1 MFRHTGNTRT
11 LAHNIKLASSL
22 SFVAGIVNICGV
34 FAFATLTTNVTGHF
48 AYFADEIV
56 KKDYSTATVFINYIL
71 CFLCGAF
78 ISGILTESFA
88 KKSPKSS
95 HIIPLLLEA
104 ALLALVGFSDVVF
117 KNQENYFHIAS
128 YILLFAM
135 GLQNALV
142 TKASLSIVRT
152 THLTGLFTDLGI
164 ELSQLFFYRKVE
176 EKSRLF
182 KSIYLKLSIITFF
195 FLGCII
201 GGFIFQTL
209 KLRTL
214 LFASSAL
221 IIIMYIDYIT
231 VHYFSLKRK
240 LRKHH

>member
-34 FAFATLTTNVTGHF
+34 FAFTTLTTNVTGHF

-71 CFLCGAF
+71 CFLFGAF
-78 ISGILTESFA
+78 ISGILSEFFA

-95 HIIPLLLEA
+95 HIILLLLEA
-104 ALLALVGFSDVVF
+104 ILLTLVGFSDVVF
-117 KNQENYFHIAS
+117 QNQENYFHFAS
-128 YILLFAM
+128 YLLLFAM

-142 TKASLSIVRT
+142 TKASQSTVRT

-164 ELSQLFFYRKVE
+164 ELSQLFFYKKTE
-176 EKSRLF
+176 EKNRLS
-182 KSIYLKLSIITFF
+182 KNIYLKLSIIIFF
-195 FLGCII
+195 FLGCLL
-201 GGFIFQTL
+201 GGFVFQIL

-214 LFASSAL
+214 LIASSAL
-221 IIIMYIDYIT
+221 IIIIYMDYLTI
-231 VHYFSLKRK
+231 HYFSLKRK
-240 LRKHH
+240 LRKNH